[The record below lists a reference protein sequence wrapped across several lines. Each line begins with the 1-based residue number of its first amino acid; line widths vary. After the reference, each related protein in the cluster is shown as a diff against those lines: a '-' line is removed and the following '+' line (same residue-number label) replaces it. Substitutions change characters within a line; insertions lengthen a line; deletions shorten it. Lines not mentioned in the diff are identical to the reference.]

1 MPATCVFIVSTC
13 SPLYGTVH
21 LSHVIN
27 MLLIWSVT
35 NNCYRLEET
44 LGSGQFGEVYRAL
57 WHVSEK
63 KIIEV
68 AVKVLKKDATNDER
82 IKFLQEAAIM
92 GQFCNASVLK
102 LHGIVSNHGNVS
114 NKYKFQLTLNDVLNV
129 AYVSSGNYGK
139 WRP

>member
-1 MPATCVFIVSTC
+1 
-13 SPLYGTVH
+13 
-21 LSHVIN
+21 
-27 MLLIWSVT
+27 MLLIWTVT

-57 WHVSEK
+57 WHVNEK

-102 LHGIVSNHGNVS
+102 LHGIVSNYGNVS
-114 NKYKFQLTLNDVLNV
+114 NKYEFQLTLNDVLNI